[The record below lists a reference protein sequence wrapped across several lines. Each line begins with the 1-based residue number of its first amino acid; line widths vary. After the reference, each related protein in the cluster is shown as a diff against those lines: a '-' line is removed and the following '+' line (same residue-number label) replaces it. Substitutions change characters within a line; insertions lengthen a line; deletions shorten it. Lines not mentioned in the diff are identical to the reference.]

1 MKSRENFRMQIH
13 QKFISKIDEYGRV
26 KVRLIRDRG
35 KYHLLFNSDGE
46 VNEKLP
52 KTIIK
57 ALGTPAEDIIITKE
71 EEITRREKKIDE
83 LKDSRETASVN
94 QREQID
100 ANIEEQQSEISRL
113 EAENEIIEER
123 MSLRDRVKLIF
134 KKYGFTVF
142 AVVSAVGL
150 VIGVI
155 VSNLQKGLT
164 SLGKG
169 VGGALKNIG
178 KKIGEILPGMIGAI
192 ASFVFK
198 TAGEAVGFLAKH
210 AWLLILAAVT
220 IMIEKFKKALRN
232 SSNSKRNKMKFIT
245 VKSKQ
250 TTASVDL
257 VPPLV
262 LGDKQ
267 RISLVDIR
275 IPEQYFEFTDDQ
287 AIGTDVRYGNKIKI
301 IKLSEHLGKYNA
313 RRLKQVLNG
322 DSLKAELGLEIKI
335 TDKAAYLTTQS
346 KEIIVSSELTKNFN
360 IPRELKPYSAVK
372 ISGDEKYFVYC
383 DLVEENNSLL
393 SGENNSARV
402 MPSKLLAVV
411 PKGESGVYP
420 ELLIPAEKRVINNI
434 TLRIENEKF
443 EVPDFNDEEIIYV
456 LKIS

>member
-1 MKSRENFRMQIH
+1 MDIDDTENPFDTGAVNPGYDETGEMNEMDRFPSSSSRRGSEDTTYHRTRGETS
-13 QKFISKIDEYGRV
+13 FIEGIDEHTPLITKETKRDEPWDRIKRKFPNINPANSSFTATLDEYDRV
-26 KVRLIRDRG
+26 EVRLKRDRG

-52 KTIIK
+52 KKIIK
-57 ALGTPAEDIIITKE
+57 ALGTPVEDIIRVNE

-83 LKDSRETASVN
+83 LKDSRETASEN

-100 ANIEEQQSEISRL
+100 AVIEEQQNEISRL

-123 MSLRDRVKLIF
+123 MSLRDRVKAIF

-220 IMIEKFKKALRN
+220 IMIEKLKK
-232 SSNSKRNKMKFIT
+232 K
-245 VKSKQ
+245 
-250 TTASVDL
+250 
-257 VPPLV
+257 
-262 LGDKQ
+262 
-267 RISLVDIR
+267 
-275 IPEQYFEFTDDQ
+275 
-287 AIGTDVRYGNKIKI
+287 
-301 IKLSEHLGKYNA
+301 
-313 RRLKQVLNG
+313 
-322 DSLKAELGLEIKI
+322 
-335 TDKAAYLTTQS
+335 
-346 KEIIVSSELTKNFN
+346 
-360 IPRELKPYSAVK
+360 
-372 ISGDEKYFVYC
+372 
-383 DLVEENNSLL
+383 
-393 SGENNSARV
+393 
-402 MPSKLLAVV
+402 
-411 PKGESGVYP
+411 
-420 ELLIPAEKRVINNI
+420 
-434 TLRIENEKF
+434 
-443 EVPDFNDEEIIYV
+443 
-456 LKIS
+456 